1 MALFEECDE
10 AGLHMDVFCFN
21 ALMGAVLKK
30 DHAEKVLE
38 VRRIEVCLPPQPP
51 LACPRGSRQTRTV
64 LRVVVRPAHV
74 ALDRLGRLGASFP
87 FATNNQSKQRQ
98 HHQQPQQQQWQ
109 QHALK
114 MLALGCRIA
123 P

>member
-38 VRRIEVCLPPQPP
+38 VRRRSTCCCWLLLLLLCVC
-51 LACPRGSRQTRTV
+51 CCCC
-64 LRVVVRPAHV
+64 
-74 ALDRLGRLGASFP
+74 
-87 FATNNQSKQRQ
+87 
-98 HHQQPQQQQWQ
+98 
-109 QHALK
+109 
-114 MLALGCRIA
+114 CRCCC
-123 P
+123 